1 MLQPSKSASNVRL
14 RKTHVCVNCD
24 GEFSY
29 LLARDVDVRG
39 RSPQDAAILARE
51 AAMEAA
57 DHAVDRHVC
66 PHCGVVQPEML
77 ADDVQPRYLLGLGL
91 GLGTL
96 LFVLAMVATDRLS
109 IYVASQISFF
119 LLAASAGPYL
129 WGAMHDPNRTPHL
142 NIPQA
147 RADIDAGVL
156 FEGDHQSAVGPLQSH
171 GRLVKPLL
179 RSPEVYRGWALGLG
193 ASAVAAV
200 LAPVLLATFGGWYV
214 NSALQPAVVGPGE
227 TARFRFDAD
236 PIQSL
241 GGMWNGQAYA
251 EVLNARDL
259 DALGYG
265 AVAKTKESDW
275 SGAATAGSVGHAANG
290 MYIDVTL
297 PDLPELAGKTLD
309 LSLEVRSVFP
319 IRTDPDKPLEERER
333 NFHQDV
339 AVMLAPAGSGTWY
352 TRSFWFGHLFSLS
365 AWVGAFGALF
375 LGCRDLRAARSR
387 TMVSPEDD

>member
-1 MLQPSKSASNVRL
+1 MLQPTKSASSVRL

-29 LLARDVDVRG
+29 LLARDVNVSG
-39 RSPQDAAILARE
+39 RTPQEAAILARD
-51 AAMEAA
+51 AAMDAA

-96 LFVLAMVATDRLS
+96 LFMLAAVATDRLS
-109 IYVASQISFF
+109 IYVASQLSFF

-142 NIPQA
+142 NIPRA
-147 RADIDAGVL
+147 RADIDAGTL

-171 GRLVKPLL
+171 GAVALPML
-179 RSPEVYRGWALGLG
+179 RSPDAYRWWACGLG
-193 ASAVAAV
+193 GSAVVVV
-200 LAPVLLATFGGWYV
+200 LAPVLFATFGGWYV

-227 TARFRFDAD
+227 TARFRFEAD

-241 GGMWNGQAYA
+241 GGMWKGHAYA
-251 EVLNARDL
+251 EILNARDL
-259 DALGYG
+259 DILGY
-265 AVAKTKESDW
+265 APLAKTKESDW
-275 SGAATAGSVGHAANG
+275 SDAATAGSMGHATNG

-297 PDLPELAGKTLD
+297 PDLPDLAGKTLD

-319 IRTDPDKPLEERER
+319 IRTDADKPIEERER

-339 AVMLAPAGSGTWY
+339 AVMLAPAGAGARY
-352 TRSFWFGHLFSLS
+352 TGSFWLGHLFAMG
-365 AWVGAFGALF
+365 AWGGAFGALF
-375 LGCRDLRAARSR
+375 LGCRELRAARSR
-387 TMVSPEDD
+387 TMVAAEDE